1 MATFKTKRRPDSV
14 SSIMSLDQHIGV
26 ADPHPQY
33 LLRSALGSEL
43 NINITD
49 LIPIVSDRS
58 SLAAYTTVPTYGT
71 NVVVDAYVINQ
82 MNVDIE
88 ANKGKLYTIEN
99 TTIPGLTVRIETA
112 EDTVNGMVVTVNGL
126 RTDVDELIE
135 DYNTLNEKHNLLSGN
150 FDNLSD
156 SFDTLSVK
164 VGTLS
169 KIGEISI
176 IDRLMN
182 HTKVYTQADA
192 LGDRGAVT
200 SHVDNT
206 GLNLYAAR
214 THTHTLVELGMNP
227 VHENIINA
235 NISLDTL
242 FADKNHD
249 HDTRYPTRS
258 ELTSV
263 GIYDCSVSVG
273 SVTIDDTT
281 GEEVLAEQDLNDQ
294 CTQGTYYF
302 DRSKVR
308 LINAPYGVYEGLLT
322 VFTTT
327 SEKYPITIYQMMYTD
342 DMSWKRIGTTN
353 VIASE
358 TTEVVTTFTDW
369 IPLVETAP
377 IGSLLFDTSSN
388 IVPKGYVEANGAVK
402 YVVSYP
408 LLWKYVLESGSLV
421 THADW
426 VTDMKGS
433 YGLSE
438 ADTNAYVGTK
448 TITTADIN
456 TIYVCNANSPAG
468 KHFVKLTEDNI
479 AVYTG
484 TSCKYIEAFILENY
498 TTSKVTFNLPLMGD
512 KFLKMWTAGSQSD
525 VGTYESAGLPNIT
538 GTFVPGTGAHSSDSM
553 VYGGFGANS
562 TGTGA
567 LFAGEYKSSGQS
579 ITTNSQGRYQ
589 SDLIGFDASRSSSI
603 YGNSD
608 TVTPENVSVRVF
620 IKAYNGSLIKEDIS
634 ETQIRNIIQDLIG
647 TYQYATTNINGI
659 VRLATS
665 AIINGSVADNPTQP
679 SVVTAA
685 QLREKDSDNIKPVVI
700 DGTTYTSVN
709 NTVHF
714 PNFAEIIGNRIA
726 VLNMAEGDTLNCT
739 AIKDDTYNSRYYD
752 FVVPE
757 DVVEKMSIDEDH
769 DWINYVDL
777 NVGLKCISTPTDN
790 QYDLGYPVGALVH
803 SPLCA
808 NKSIADFEHL
818 SQPFTTIFVDNI
830 SYADAKAG
838 VASNIVPARYVITTD
853 TTILDNKKYY
863 VYDSSTDVYTEA
875 TVTVGSVIPEGT
887 VYYERHGSGNSDNKR
902 IIVRLYW
909 PLMWYIKQFAPME
922 GETAKVY
929 PMMLPS
935 AEYLDSVD
943 GFNTE
948 VVLGQIAQ
956 YMKNWTVVIKMSL

>member
-26 ADPHPQY
+26 EDPHPQY
-33 LLRSALGSEL
+33 LLRSALGDEL
-43 NINITD
+43 NINILD
-49 LIPIVSDRS
+49 LLPIVIDRS
-58 SLAAYTTVPTYGT
+58 TLSAYTTVPTHGN
-71 NVVVDAYVINQ
+71 NVAVDAYVINL
-82 MNVDIE
+82 MNVDIST
-88 ANKGKLYTIEN
+88 NKTKMETLETV
-99 TTIPGLTVRIETA
+99 TVPGLTERIETA
-112 EDTVNGMVVTVNGL
+112 EETVAGMVATVNGL
-126 RTDVDELIE
+126 RTDVDELTE
-135 DYNTLNEKHNLLSGN
+135 NHNTLKGRHDLLSDN
-150 FDNLSD
+150 FDNLST
-156 SFDTLSVK
+156 SYNTLSVK
-164 VGTLS
+164 VGDLS
-169 KIGEISI
+169 KVGEISI
-176 IDRLMN
+176 IDRLMD

-192 LGDRGAVT
+192 LGDSGSVT

-227 VHENIINA
+227 VHENIISA

-242 FADKNHD
+242 FADKNHN

-263 GIYDCSVSVG
+263 GIYECSVSVG
-273 SVTIDDTT
+273 SITIDDAT
-281 GEEVLAEQDLNDQ
+281 GEEILAEQDLDEQ

-327 SEKYPITIYQMMYTD
+327 SEEYPITIYQMMYTD
-342 DMSWKRIGTTN
+342 DMSWKRIGTTD
-353 VIASE
+353 IITSE
-358 TTEVVTTFTDW
+358 TTDPETNELIQTSEAVTTFTDW

-377 IGSLLFDTSSN
+377 IGSLLFDTGSN
-388 IVPKGYVEANGAVK
+388 IIPKGYVEANGAVK
-402 YVVSYP
+402 HVVSYP

-421 THADW
+421 THDDW
-426 VTDMKGS
+426 MTGMQGS

-448 TITTADIN
+448 TISTADIDA
-456 TIYVCNANSPAG
+456 IYVCNADSPAG

-479 AVYTG
+479 DIYTG
-484 TSCKYIEAFILENY
+484 TSCKYIEASILENY
-498 TTSKVTFNLPLMGD
+498 TTSEVTFNLPLMGD
-512 KFLKMWTAGSQSD
+512 RFLKMWVSGSSNN
-525 VGTYESAGLPNIT
+525 VGSYEEAGLPNIT
-538 GTFVPGTGAHSSDSM
+538 GTGRGVGIEAS
-553 VYGGFGANS
+553 Y
-562 TGTGA
+562 TGA
-567 LFAGEYKSSGQS
+567 LVIDEYNNPSDGIGGYNGS
-579 ITTNSQGRYQ
+579 NSMAF
-589 SDLIGFDASRSSSI
+589 SFNASRSSSI
-603 YGNSD
+603 YGNSA
-608 TVTPENVSVRVF
+608 TVTPENISVHVY
-620 IKAYNGSLIKEDIS
+620 IKAYNGALIKEDRT
-634 ETQIRNIIQDLIG
+634 EAQIREIIQDLIG
-647 TYQYATTNINGI
+647 TYQYATTSVPGL
-659 VRLATS
+659 VELATS
-665 AIINGSVADNPTQP
+665 NIINGVEADNPTQP

-685 QLREKDSDNIKPVVI
+685 QLIEKDSSNVKEISI
-700 DGTTYTSVN
+700 DGTNYRPVGNSVAL
-709 NTVHF
+709 
-714 PNFAEIIGNRIA
+714 PNFALVSGNRIA

-757 DVVEKMSIDEDH
+757 DVVEKMTIDEDH
-769 DWINYVDL
+769 DWIDYVDL
-777 NVGLKCISTPTDN
+777 NVGLKCISTPVDD

-830 SYADAKAG
+830 SYADARAG
-838 VASNIVPARYVITTD
+838 VISSIVPARYVVTED
-853 TTILDNKKYY
+853 TEILDNKKYY
-863 VYDSSTDVYTEA
+863 VHDSSTDVYTEA
-875 TVTVGSVIPEGT
+875 TVTVGSAIPEGT
-887 VYYERHGSGNSDNKR
+887 VYYERHGAGISDNKR

-935 AEYLDSVD
+935 AEYLDSAD

-948 VVLGQIAQ
+948 TVLEQIAQ
-956 YMKNWTVVIKMSL
+956 YMSHWTVVIKMSL